1 MRRARRETSLNLIR
15 EVVSRMDEKP
25 LDQTNVP
32 PENEPEIL
40 VNEYG
45 ETRDS
50 AVVIDE
56 ADRTVLLTQDETIV
70 IEKEPRI
77 DVVPVN
83 RPRKVYGGMW
93 GPAELVT
100 IAFAMVAL
108 FIVAMLYIF
117 MVAPAKRELEETR
130 AKRDGLERELISTQG
145 KYGDIT
151 NTRTQVSKLMASV
164 DEFESR
170 YLPVASSGRASLYQ
184 RINGLIVGHGL
195 VNTSGPEYAPLDT
208 ADLNNG
214 VESEGNKG
222 RAKYRSLFPGVY
234 VTMTVEG
241 SYQNIRRFIR
251 EVETGNDFVVVSA
264 VELEPTDSEAR
275 PQQQNG
281 QNQSGAMVDPSTGI
295 VTQGFPSAQNG
306 TTTSGLTPRRKGKT
320 HGEVVSLRL
329 EMAAY
334 FRRPNVIPMAPAPTE
349 Q

>member
-1 MRRARRETSLNLIR
+1 
-15 EVVSRMDEKP
+15 MDEKP

-32 PENEPEIL
+32 PVTEPKIL

-70 IEKEPRI
+70 IDKEPRI
-77 DVVPVN
+77 DIVPAN

-100 IAFAMVAL
+100 VAFAMVAL

-117 MVAPAKRELEETR
+117 MVAPAKRELEEART
-130 AKRDGLERELISTQG
+130 KRDGLERELIAAQG
-145 KYGDIT
+145 KYGDIRDT
-151 NTRTQVSKLMASV
+151 ETQVSKLMASV
-164 DEFESR
+164 DDFESR
-170 YLPVASSGRASLYQ
+170 YLPVASSGRTSLYQ
-184 RINGLIVGHGL
+184 RINGLIGAYGL
-195 VNTSGPEYAPLDT
+195 VNTSGPDYSPLET
-208 ADLNNG
+208 ADLNS
-214 VESEGNKG
+214 VTESEDEKG

-264 VELEPTDSEAR
+264 VELEPSDAEAH
-275 PQQQNG
+275 PKQNG
-281 QNQSGAMVDPSTGI
+281 PNQLGAVVDQGAGI
-295 VTQGFPSAQNG
+295 PPQGFPNMPNG
-306 TTTSGLTPRRKGKT
+306 TTTTAPSSPRKGKT

-334 FRRPNVIPMAPAPTE
+334 FRRPNIV
-349 Q
+349 

>member
-1 MRRARRETSLNLIR
+1 
-15 EVVSRMDEKP
+15 MDEKP

-32 PENEPEIL
+32 AENEPEIL
-40 VNEYG
+40 VNDYG
-45 ETRDS
+45 DTRDS

-56 ADRTVLLTQDETIV
+56 ASRTVLLTQDETIV
-70 IEKEPRI
+70 IDKEPRI

-117 MVAPAKRELEETR
+117 MVAPANRELEATR
-130 AKRDGLERELISTQG
+130 AKRDGLERELISARN
-145 KYGDIT
+145 KYGDIRDT
-151 NTRTQVSKLMASV
+151 ETQVSKLMASV
-164 DEFESR
+164 DDFESR
-170 YLPVASSGRASLYQ
+170 YLPVASSGRTSMYQ
-184 RINGLIVGHGL
+184 RINSLIRGYGLI
-195 VNTSGPEYAPLDT
+195 NTSGPDYSPLET

-214 VESEGNKG
+214 AESDGEKG
-222 RAKYRSLFPGVY
+222 RAKYKSLFPGVY

-264 VELEPTDSEAR
+264 VELEPTDGDGGPR
-275 PQQQNG
+275 QQNP
-281 QNQSGAMVDPSTGI
+281 QNQAGPVIDSAAAFPPGGRSNNPNGAATGAPI
-295 VTQGFPSAQNG
+295 SRP
-306 TTTSGLTPRRKGKT
+306 KGKS

-334 FRRPNVIPMAPAPTE
+334 FRRPNVVTQAPTE
-349 Q
+349 QQN